1 MQRRLLPFV
10 FASLFV
16 WPLGIRAESLDT
28 TALTKNEHASRT
40 DAATRNEAGQR
51 SDAALMPPVDVVED
65 SAGITLRADLPGV
78 PKEKLKLQ
86 VEAGT
91 LTIEG
96 EVSIAMPEGMEA
108 TYAEVSVPRFRRVFT
123 LSKELDTGKV
133 SAEFKHGVLSL
144 RIPKAEHAQPRRIDI
159 KVS

>member
-1 MQRRLLPFV
+1 MN
-10 FASLFV
+10 
-16 WPLGIRAESLDT
+16 DT

-51 SDAALMPPVDVVED
+51 SDAALMPPVDVIED

>member
-1 MQRRLLPFV
+1 MN
-10 FASLFV
+10 
-16 WPLGIRAESLDT
+16 DT
-28 TALTKNEHASRT
+28 TAVTRNEASRT

-51 SDAALMPPVDVVED
+51 SDAALMPPVDVIED

-96 EVSIAMPEGMEA
+96 EVSIPMPEGMEA

>member
-1 MQRRLLPFV
+1 MN
-10 FASLFV
+10 
-16 WPLGIRAESLDT
+16 DT
-28 TALTKNEHASRT
+28 TAITKNEHASRT

-51 SDAALMPPVDVVED
+51 SDAALMPPVDVIED